1 MDLYVLH
8 VFDAFWVAPG
18 WTPAGGFRL
27 LWVLYEANGF
37 TLVIS
42 ATVSN
47 MAHLLGWFAMIS
59 LLKQDDLPIIML
71 KYEGYFDI
79 FDHGCL
85 KTLWLFWFDANPMP
99 HSRFCNRWRE
109 SWWCQAK
116 SVSIVPWVLQD
127 INCAFHG
134 GWLQCGWRSQFAG
147 KVMSVDYIKVSWMVW
162 SCQPEVSD
170 TKWFR
175 SINQSRFVRY
185 IQARAEPFG
194 PSIWNLP
201 DSQPIHLRSKKTHIS
216 HISVYIYI
224 YSCYISIYVYMW
236 YLITELTAC
245 VFTHIYIFI
254 CIYIQYIYIYIHI
267 IKFHELLGFCD
278 F

>member
-1 MDLYVLH
+1 
-8 VFDAFWVAPG
+8 
-18 WTPAGGFRL
+18 
-27 LWVLYEANGF
+27 
-37 TLVIS
+37 
-42 ATVSN
+42 
-47 MAHLLGWFAMIS
+47 MIS

-85 KTLWLFWFDANPMP
+85 KTLWLFWFDANPRP

-134 GWLQCGWRSQFAG
+134 EWLQCGWRSQFAG

-162 SCQPEVSD
+162 SCQPEVSFFCRFMSFRD

-185 IQARAEPFG
+185 VQARAGPFG
-194 PSIWNLP
+194 PSVWNLP

-216 HISVYIYI
+216 YISVYIYI
-224 YSCYISIYVYMW
+224 HATYLYM
-236 YLITELTAC
+236 
-245 VFTHIYIFI
+245 
-254 CIYIQYIYIYIHI
+254 YIYIYVVFNYRANYMCIYTHMALFI
-267 IKFHELLGFCD
+267 YI
-278 F
+278 